1 MFFFFSPN
9 DATLGS
15 MLVYFVF
22 LNANGRGSEKSQ
34 ESPKVLMM
42 LIISGKEKVSK
53 TSQDF

>member
-1 MFFFFSPN
+1 MFFFFPN

-15 MLVYFVF
+15 MLVYFVKK
-22 LNANGRGSEKSQ
+22 ANGRGSEKSQ